1 MLAVSSLQETWPM
14 LIIISVALWLMQQVD
29 WFNDRAH
36 RPIPGAYCIW
46 ELRPVPQ
53 GELFGGRSTFSS

>member
-36 RPIPGAYCIW
+36 RPIPRANCIW
-46 ELRPVPQ
+46 ELRSVPQ
-53 GELFGGRSTFSS
+53 EELFGAQSRFSS